1 MCHEAIGSCT
11 DVASS
16 RRETMTDAAASRSAI
31 GSWLPHLGVML
42 AVQSLTSVSAA
53 AVPVLAP
60 VIAPQA
66 GVAAADIGLF
76 TMVLYACGMAS
87 ALIGGTLVPRHGALR
102 VCQVAMLFCAAA
114 LALAST
120 GHAVGLLACA
130 FVLGCG
136 MGAPTPASSH
146 VLVRVTPP
154 RLLNLVFSIKQT
166 GVPLG
171 GAIAGA
177 TLPALTL
184 LLGWRGA
191 LLGTAL
197 LCCIGVGLLQL
208 WRLRTDDDRALER
221 RGAGAHGIL
230 ATIGLIWRDAEL
242 RLVALASAIF
252 SAGQVC
258 VSAFYVTYL
267 VEAVGLSLT
276 VAGLAL
282 AVAQIGGVAGRIA
295 WGAVADWSGRPLL
308 VLAGLAAIAAV
319 GMVLASRLAPG
330 APILAVH
337 ALSLV
342 LGASTIGWAG
352 VVYAEVGRR
361 APPGRTAEASGGVTA
376 VMFAGIVIGPAIF
389 GLIVRATGSFTTAF
403 NVLAACLALVV
414 AALALRLAR
423 GGAR

>member
-1 MCHEAIGSCT
+1 
-11 DVASS
+11 
-16 RRETMTDAAASRSAI
+16 MTEAAASRSAI
-31 GSWLPHLGVML
+31 GSYLPHLGVML
-42 AVQSLTSVSAA
+42 AVQSLTSVCAA
-53 AVPVLAP
+53 SVPVLAP

-102 VCQVAMLFCAAA
+102 VCQVAMLFCATA
-114 LALAST
+114 LALAAT
-120 GHAVGLLACA
+120 GHVAGLVACA
-130 FVLGCG
+130 LMLGCG

-184 LLGWRGA
+184 LVGWRGA

-197 LCCIGVGLLQL
+197 LCCLGVALLQL
-208 WRLRTDDDRALER
+208 WRARTDDDRELKR
-221 RGAGAHGIL
+221 RGAGAHGVL

-242 RLVALASAIF
+242 RLVGLAAAIF

-282 AVAQIGGVAGRIA
+282 AMAQIGGVAGRIV
-295 WGAVADWSGRPLL
+295 WGAVADWSRRPLL
-308 VLAGLAAIAAV
+308 VLGGLATIAAAA
-319 GMVLASRLAPG
+319 MVLASRLAPG
-330 APILAVH
+330 VPIVAIH
-337 ALSLV
+337 ALSLT

-361 APPGRTAEASGGVTA
+361 APPGRAAEASGGVTA

-389 GLIVRATGSFTTAF
+389 GALVRASGGFTVAFTAM
-403 NVLAACLALVV
+403 AACLALVV
-414 AALALRLAR
+414 VALVLRLLR

>member
-1 MCHEAIGSCT
+1 
-11 DVASS
+11 
-16 RRETMTDAAASRSAI
+16 MTEAAASRGAI
-31 GSWLPHLGVML
+31 GGYLPHLGVML
-42 AVQSLTSVSAA
+42 AMQSLTSVSAA
-53 AVPVLAP
+53 SVPVLAP
-60 VIAPQA
+60 VIAPHA
-66 GVAAADIGLF
+66 GVAAADVGLF

-87 ALIGGTLVPRHGALR
+87 ALIGGILVPRHGALR
-102 VCQVAMLFCAAA
+102 VCQVALLFCATA
-114 LALAST
+114 LALAAT
-120 GHAVGLLACA
+120 GHAIGLLACA
-130 FVLGCG
+130 FVLGSG

-146 VLVRVTPP
+146 VLVRVTPT

-197 LCCIGVGLLQL
+197 LCCVGVGLLQL
-208 WRLRTDDDRALER
+208 WRMRTDDDRELRR
-221 RGAGAHGIL
+221 RGAGARGVL

-242 RLVALASAIF
+242 RLVAIASAIF

-258 VSAFYVTYL
+258 ISAFYVTYL
-267 VEAVGLSLT
+267 VEAVGLNLT

-282 AVAQIGGVAGRIA
+282 AAAQIGGVAGRIV
-295 WGAVADWSGRPLL
+295 WGAVADWSRRPLL
-308 VLAGLAAIAAV
+308 VLAGLAVIATV

-330 APILAVH
+330 GPVLAIH
-337 ALSLV
+337 ALSFV

-389 GLIVRATGSFTTAF
+389 GLIVRATQSFTIAFTAM
-403 NVLAACLALVV
+403 ASCLALVV
-414 AALALRLAR
+414 VVLLVRLAR

>member
-1 MCHEAIGSCT
+1 
-11 DVASS
+11 
-16 RRETMTDAAASRSAI
+16 MTEAAASRDAM

-42 AVQSLTSVSAA
+42 AMQSLTSVSAA
-53 AVPVLAP
+53 SVPVLAP
-60 VIAPQA
+60 LIAPDA

-87 ALIGGTLVPRHGALR
+87 ALIGGNLVPRHGALR
-102 VCQVAMLFCAAA
+102 ICQAALLLSGTA
-114 LALAST
+114 LALATT
-120 GHAVGLLACA
+120 GHVAGLLACA

-197 LCCIGVGLLQL
+197 LCCIGVVLLQL
-208 WRLRTDDDRALER
+208 WRARAGDDRDLKR
-221 RGAGAHGIL
+221 RGAGAHGVL
-230 ATIGLIWRDAEL
+230 ATIGLIWRDGEL

-267 VEAVGLSLT
+267 VEAVELSLT
-276 VAGLAL
+276 VAGFAL
-282 AVAQIGGVAGRIA
+282 AVAQIGGVAGRVV
-295 WGAVADWSGRPLL
+295 WGAVADWSRRPLL

-330 APILAVH
+330 GPILAIH
-337 ALSLV
+337 ALSFV

-389 GLIVRATGSFTTAF
+389 GLIVRASGSFTAAF
-403 NVLAACLALVV
+403 IAMAAGLALVV
-414 AALALRLAR
+414 VALALRLAR

>member
-1 MCHEAIGSCT
+1 M
-11 DVASS
+11 
-16 RRETMTDAAASRSAI
+16 

-42 AVQSLTSVSAA
+42 AMQSLTSVSAA
-53 AVPVLAP
+53 SVPVLAP
-60 VIAPQA
+60 LIAPDA

-87 ALIGGTLVPRHGALR
+87 ALIGGNLVPRHGALR
-102 VCQVAMLFCAAA
+102 ICQAALLLSGTA
-114 LALAST
+114 LALAAT
-120 GHAVGLLACA
+120 GHVAGLLACA
-130 FVLGCG
+130 FVLGWG

-197 LCCIGVGLLQL
+197 LCCIGIALLQL
-208 WRLRTDDDRALER
+208 WRARVGDDRDLKR
-221 RGAGAHGIL
+221 RGAGAHGVL

-242 RLVALASAIF
+242 RLVALASATF

-258 VSAFYVTYL
+258 ISAFYVTYL
-267 VEAVGLSLT
+267 VEAIGLSLT
-276 VAGLAL
+276 VAGFAL
-282 AVAQIGGVAGRIA
+282 AVAQIGGVAGRVV
-295 WGAVADWSGRPLL
+295 WGAVADWSRRPLL

-319 GMVLASRLAPG
+319 G
-330 APILAVH
+330 ILAIH
-337 ALSLV
+337 ALSFV

-361 APPGRTAEASGGVTA
+361 APAGRTAEASGGVTA

-389 GLIVRATGSFTTAF
+389 GLIVRATGSFTAAF
-403 NVLAACLALVV
+403 ITMAAALALVV
-414 AALALRLAR
+414 VALALRLAR
-423 GGAR
+423 GGVR

>member
-1 MCHEAIGSCT
+1 
-11 DVASS
+11 
-16 RRETMTDAAASRSAI
+16 MTEAAASRSTM
-31 GSWLPHLGVML
+31 GSYLPHLGVML

-53 AVPVLAP
+53 SVPVLAP

-87 ALIGGTLVPRHGALR
+87 ALVGGTLVPRHGALR
-102 VCQVAMLFCAAA
+102 VCQVAMLMCATA
-114 LALAST
+114 LALAAT
-120 GHAVGLLACA
+120 GHVAGLVACA
-130 FVLGCG
+130 LMLGCG

-197 LCCIGVGLLQL
+197 LCCVGVALLQL
-208 WRLRTDDDRALER
+208 WRARTDDDRELKR
-221 RGAGAHGIL
+221 RGAGAHGVL
-230 ATIGLIWRDAEL
+230 ATIGLIWRDTEL
-242 RLVALASAIF
+242 RLVALAAAIF

-258 VSAFYVTYL
+258 ISAFYVTYL
-267 VEAVGLSLT
+267 VEAVELSLT
-276 VAGLAL
+276 AAGLAL
-282 AVAQIGGVAGRIA
+282 AMAQIGGVAGRIV

-308 VLAGLAAIAAV
+308 VLAGLAMIAASA
-319 GMVLASRLAPG
+319 MVLASRLTPG
-330 APILAVH
+330 VPIVAIH
-337 ALSLV
+337 ALSLT

-361 APPGRTAEASGGVTA
+361 APVGRAAEASGGVTA
-376 VMFAGIVIGPAIF
+376 VMFAGIVIGPALF
-389 GLIVRATGSFTTAF
+389 GLIVRATGSFTIAFTAM
-403 NVLAACLALVV
+403 AACLALVV
-414 AALALRLAR
+414 AALVLRLAR

>member
-1 MCHEAIGSCT
+1 
-11 DVASS
+11 
-16 RRETMTDAAASRSAI
+16 MTDAAASRSAM
-31 GSWLPHLGVML
+31 GSWPPHLGVML

-53 AVPVLAP
+53 SVPVLAP
-60 VIAPQA
+60 LIAPQA

-87 ALIGGTLVPRHGALR
+87 ALIGGTLVARHGALR

-114 LALAST
+114 LALATT
-120 GHAVGLLACA
+120 GHVAGLLACA

-184 LLGWRGA
+184 LLDWRGA
-191 LLGTAL
+191 LFGTAL
-197 LCCIGVGLLQL
+197 LCCAGAILLQV
-208 WRLRTDDDRALER
+208 WRTRTDDDRELKR
-221 RGAGAHGIL
+221 HGTGVHGVL
-230 ATIGLIWRDAEL
+230 ATIGLIWRDREL

-258 VSAFYVTYL
+258 ISAFYVTYL

-276 VAGLAL
+276 IAGLAL
-282 AVAQIGGVAGRIA
+282 AVAQIGGVAGRIV
-295 WGAVADWSGRPLL
+295 WGAVADWLRRPLL
-308 VLAGLAAIAAV
+308 VLAGLAAVAAV
-319 GMVLASRLAPG
+319 AMVLVSRLAPG
-330 APILAVH
+330 GPILAIH

-376 VMFAGIVIGPAIF
+376 MMFAGIVIGPAIF
-389 GLIVRATGSFTTAF
+389 GALVRLSGSFTIAF
-403 NVLAACLALVV
+403 IATAACLAAVV
-414 AALALRLAR
+414 VALALRLAR
-423 GGAR
+423 GGVR